1 MRFKKLLAM
10 GAALAM
16 ASGVMLATPA
26 SATNIGNEG
35 CTPGYWKNH
44 TDNWEEYTTA
54 TLLTEEFELGQFQ
67 ANWGTKTFEDA
78 LSFQGGPGLDGAFQ
92 ILMRAS
98 TAAFLNAAH
107 EGLGYPLRRYG
118 NPGDMQATINEAL
131 ASGSRSQM
139 LNLAKYYDGLNNL
152 GCPLN

>member
-1 MRFKKLLAM
+1 MRFKNLII
-10 GAALAM
+10 AAVVATLTA
-16 ASGVMLATPA
+16 GTMLAAPA

-44 TDNWEEYTTA
+44 TSNWQEYTTA
-54 TLLTEEFELGQFQ
+54 SKLSNNFELGAFQ
-67 ANWGTKTFEDA
+67 AKWGTKTFQDA
-78 LSFQGGPGLDGAFQ
+78 LSFKGGTGLDGAFQ

-107 EGLGYPLRRYG
+107 EGVGYPLRRFTDPG
-118 NPGDMQATINEAL
+118 NMQDTINAAL
-131 ASGSRSQM
+131 ASGDRDTMIS
-139 LNLAKYYDGLNNL
+139 LAAYYDSLNNL